1 MTDLVKEKVY
11 LDNLDGQL
19 SEVISYSKFAN
30 QAKQMLLNLY
40 NAGFDI
46 PLSLIGS
53 SKQID
58 SFMTSLKGEKRYMDS
73 YMKHGLSD
81 PRTIRTQRKLNTS
94 VGKFEKET
102 GLRWPFKN

>member
-19 SEVISYSKFAN
+19 SEILSYSKFAG
-30 QAKQMLLNLY
+30 QAKLMLMSLY

-46 PLSLIGS
+46 PLSMVGS
-53 SKQID
+53 RKQID
-58 SFMTSLKGEKRYMDS
+58 SFMTSLKKEKRYMDS

>member
-11 LDNLDGQL
+11 LNNLDGQV
-19 SEVISYSKFAN
+19 SESISFSKFAN
-30 QAKQMLLNLY
+30 QAKLMLMNLY

-46 PLSLIGS
+46 PLSMVGS
-53 SKQID
+53 QKQID
-58 SFMTSLKGEKRYMDS
+58 SFMTSLKREKRYMDS

-81 PRTIRTQRKLNTS
+81 PRTLRTQRQLNSS